1 MKKIFI
7 LFSVLMVA
15 IIFSG
20 CTSSSDQASVTSK
33 LSKSLNETSATLSKV
48 DTITNET
55 LAINEIMDDALAENS
70 KTAGT
75 PSQNTGYNGATF
87 TNGYTKAKGRYV
99 DANSITYNNFGSY
112 VTKLQDLHF
121 VASDVISANSTVN
134 ILKSQILS
142 KTSALKSLV
151 NDMEQKTITLNEK
164 QCKAI
169 YDLVKNADVN
179 VNRIRLT
186 KSEVNNELSGVK
198 LLKNNYT
205 ANVDQLNSKYTR
217 LLNSLD
223 IRASYYANLLTCL
236 DSIYNC
242 IISGKCDVQS
252 ATDSNLII
260 GIQDENLTN
269 NTSQNK
275 TNLDTASAEPYNYS
289 ASFKQ
294 ISCNDGTCAGQYP
307 DGTCYQTTPNGNC
320 QYYCADGSC
329 YYVCPDG
336 TCKNGICPDC
346 NGIQPNLKSGDVRGQ
361 LWQMAL
367 DNLKNKINSQNKTQ
381 SKSKTTNSVSSE
393 PYNYSASFKQIS
405 CNDGTCAGQYP
416 DGTCYQTT
424 PNGNCQYYCAD
435 GSCYYVCPDGTCKN
449 GICPDCNGIQPNLK
463 SGDVR
468 GQLWQMALDNLK
480 NKINSQNTNKDKIT
494 TTEAK
499 QINKNNSNI
508 DTYKKGVNYD
518 KNETTDL
525 NANNLQNRWNNTS
538 NTYTQLP
545 NENYNENYP
554 TTLPATPNDRNGYT
568 NQNYY
573 NNGYNNGMNYGPNGY
588 NNNPTN
594 GMNYGANGYNNYPT
608 NGMNYGANGYNN
620 YPGNGGY
627 GFGYNGYYPNIN
639 TYYTPRNIN
648 TYGGFRNT
656 DTYKNSNNNI
666 NTYGRTEQNNKTNF
680 AEMFNKGT
688 QPNKAQNPNDPYRVF
703 PKNSYEYKY
712 LDMQNKSAPNMD
724 TNPVTRPND
733 NKINRQQ
740 IENQQNNKQA
750 NKQIADENQQNK
762 TPSRL
767 AEPDLQLA
775 RNNNIPKVTEEIDS
789 NILKNTYN
797 TQPVTPNTDIENKTK
812 EEKNN
817 NTASRTIDP
826 NNSTTASDSYS
837 SSRKTA

>member
-275 TNLDTASAEPYNYS
+275 TNLDTASA
-289 ASFKQ
+289 
-294 ISCNDGTCAGQYP
+294 
-307 DGTCYQTTPNGNC
+307 
-320 QYYCADGSC
+320 
-329 YYVCPDG
+329 
-336 TCKNGICPDC
+336 
-346 NGIQPNLKSGDVRGQ
+346 
-361 LWQMAL
+361 
-367 DNLKNKINSQNKTQ
+367 
-381 SKSKTTNSVSSE
+381 E